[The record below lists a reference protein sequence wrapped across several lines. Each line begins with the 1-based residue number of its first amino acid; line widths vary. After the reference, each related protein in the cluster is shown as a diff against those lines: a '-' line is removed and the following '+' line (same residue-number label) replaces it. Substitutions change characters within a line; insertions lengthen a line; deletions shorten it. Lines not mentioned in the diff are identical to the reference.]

1 MPGKW
6 LGDIQVNKYKEL
18 CRQYQQETAANKMG
32 ISVRT
37 ARRLERREA
46 ALPSQ
51 RGPRTWRTRK
61 DPFAAYWQSEIL
73 PLLRQA
79 PGLLATTLLEEMQ
92 RLHPGEVE
100 PGHLRTLQRRIRD
113 WRALEG
119 PDREI
124 YFPQAH
130 DPGRQCLSDYTD
142 ATELCVTIDGQ
153 ILVHKLYQFVMAYSG
168 WRHVEVVLGGE
179 SFISLSAGLQNA
191 LWRLGGVPQEHR
203 TDHLT
208 AAYNNQSEH
217 EELTRRY
224 AALCRDYDLRATTN
238 NQGESQENGSVEAR
252 QRTLKQALNQALMLR
267 GYRDFSDLAAYQAF
281 VEEVATHMNRRVQKR
296 LAEERPLLQPLP
308 ERRSSDYVETTVR
321 VSSNGVFRV
330 SHTTYSAPS
339 RLRGHPLQVRI
350 YTQHIEAYYGSTLVV
365 RAEKGLRDEA
375 VIDYRH
381 VLPIL
386 RRKPGAL
393 MRWVYRDALFPRQA
407 YRDTW
412 ERLQERCPERDAC
425 RIMVGLLELA
435 ADACEA
441 ELALRLDQILAAGE
455 LPGLETLRMALHP
468 AQTVPTDPIISV
480 PSLEQYD
487 QLLMEVTA

>member
-6 LGDIQVNKYKEL
+6 LGDFQVKKYKEL
-18 CRQYQQETAANKMG
+18 RKRFSQETAANKMG

-37 ARRLERREA
+37 ARRLERLET
-46 ALPSQ
+46 LPSQ
-51 RGPRTWRTRK
+51 KGARTWRTRK

-73 PLLRQA
+73 PLLRQE

-92 RLHPGEVE
+92 RLHPGDVE

-124 YFPQAH
+124 YFPQEH
-130 DPGRQCLSDYTD
+130 EPGRQCLSDYTD

-153 ILVHKLYQFVMAYSG
+153 ILVHKLYQFAMAYSG

-179 SFISLSAGLQNA
+179 SFVSLSKGLQNA
-191 LWRLGGVPQEHR
+191 LWCLGGVPQEHR

-208 AAYNNQSEH
+208 AAYNNQSEQ

-224 AALCRDYDLRATTN
+224 AALCRDYGLRATTN
-238 NQGESQENGSVEAR
+238 NLGESQENGSIEAR

-267 GYRDFSDLAAYQAF
+267 GYRDFADLVTYQAF
-281 VEEVATHMNRRVQKR
+281 IDEVIAHMNRRVQKR
-296 LAEERPLLQPLP
+296 LAEERPLLRPLP
-308 ERRSSDYVETTVR
+308 ERRSSDYVEATVR
-321 VSSNGVFRV
+321 VSNNGVFRV
-330 SHTTYSAPS
+330 SHTAYSAPS
-339 RLRGHPLQVRI
+339 RLRGYLLQVRI

-365 RAEKGLRDEA
+365 RAEKGLRNEA

-412 ERLQERCPERDAC
+412 EHLQERCSERDAC

-441 ELALRLDQILAAGE
+441 ELALHLERLLASGD
-455 LPGLETLRMALHP
+455 LPDLEALRLVLRP
-468 AQTVPTDPIISV
+468 AQTVPTDPAICV
-480 PSLEQYD
+480 PSLDQYD
-487 QLLMEVTA
+487 QLLVEVTA

>member
-6 LGDIQVNKYKEL
+6 LGDVQVKKYKEL
-18 CRQYQQETAANKMG
+18 RNQYPQETAANKMG

-37 ARRLERREA
+37 ARRLERRDFQ
-46 ALPSQ
+46 PSQ
-51 RGPRTWRTRK
+51 KGPRTWRTRK
-61 DPFAAYWQSEIL
+61 DPFATYWQSEIL

-100 PGHLRTLQRRIRD
+100 LGHLRTLQRRIRD

-119 PDREI
+119 PDQEI
-124 YFPQAH
+124 YFPQVH
-130 DPGRQCLSDYTD
+130 EPGRQCLSDYTD
-142 ATELCVTIDGQ
+142 ATELGITIDGQ

-208 AAYNNQSEH
+208 AAYNNQTEH
-217 EELTRRY
+217 EELTLRY
-224 AALCRDYDLRATTN
+224 AALCKDYGLRATTN
-238 NQGESQENGSVEAR
+238 NLGESQENGSVEAR
-252 QRTLKQALNQALMLR
+252 QRTLKQALDQALMLR
-267 GYRDFSDLAAYQAF
+267 GYRDFSDLSAYQNF
-281 VEEVATHMNRRVQKR
+281 VEEVASHMNRRVQKR
-296 LAEERPLLQPLP
+296 LAEERPLLRPLP
-308 ERRSSDYVETTVR
+308 ERRSSDYIETTVR
-321 VSSNGVFRV
+321 VSSNGIFRV

-339 RLRGHPLQVRI
+339 RLRGYPLQIRI

-365 RAEKGLRDEA
+365 SAEKGLRDEA
-375 VIDYRH
+375 IIDYRH
-381 VLPIL
+381 ILPIL

-393 MRWVYRDALFPRQA
+393 MGWVYRDALFPRQA
-407 YRDTW
+407 YRDAWTC
-412 ERLQERCPERDAC
+412 LQEHYPERDAC
-425 RIMVGLLELA
+425 RTMIGLLELA

-441 ELALRLDQILAAGE
+441 ELALRLERILAAGD
-455 LPGLETLRMALHP
+455 LPDLESLRRALRP
-468 AQTVPTDPIISV
+468 AQTAPIDPEISV
-480 PSLEQYD
+480 PSLDQYD
-487 QLLMEVTA
+487 QLLVEVTA

>member
-1 MPGKW
+1 MSGKW
-6 LGDIQVNKYKEL
+6 LGDVQVKKYKEL
-18 CRQYQQETAANKMG
+18 RNQYPQETAANKMG

-37 ARRLERREA
+37 ARRLERRDFQ
-46 ALPSQ
+46 PSQ
-51 RGPRTWRTRK
+51 KGPRTWRTRK
-61 DPFAAYWQSEIL
+61 DPFATYWQSEIL

-119 PDREI
+119 PDQEI
-124 YFPQAH
+124 YFPQVH
-130 DPGRQCLSDYTD
+130 EPGRQCLSDYTD
-142 ATELCVTIDGQ
+142 ATELGITIDGQ

-208 AAYNNQSEH
+208 AAYNNQTDH
-217 EELTRRY
+217 EELTLRY
-224 AALCRDYDLRATTN
+224 AALCKDYGLRATTN
-238 NQGESQENGSVEAR
+238 NLGESQENGSVEAR
-252 QRTLKQALNQALMLR
+252 QRTLKQALDQALMLR
-267 GYRDFSDLAAYQAF
+267 GYRDFSDLSAYQNF
-281 VEEVATHMNRRVQKR
+281 VEEVASHMNRRVQKR
-296 LAEERPLLQPLP
+296 LAEERSLLRPLP
-308 ERRSSDYVETTVR
+308 ERRSSDYIETTVR
-321 VSSNGVFRV
+321 VSSNGIFRV

-339 RLRGHPLQVRI
+339 RLRGYPLQIRI

-365 RAEKGLRDEA
+365 SAEKGLRDEA

-381 VLPIL
+381 ILPVL

-393 MRWVYRDALFPRQA
+393 MGWVYRDALFPRQA
-407 YRDTW
+407 YRDAWTC
-412 ERLQERCPERDAC
+412 LQEHYPERDAC
-425 RIMVGLLELA
+425 RTMVGLLELA

-441 ELALRLDQILAAGE
+441 ELALRLERILAAGD
-455 LPGLETLRMALHP
+455 LPDLESLRRALRP
-468 AQTVPTDPIISV
+468 AQTAPMDPEISV
-480 PSLEQYD
+480 PSLDQYD
-487 QLLMEVTA
+487 QLLVEVTA